1 MATKKSAALTPAKL
15 VKLALGA
22 EGTIKSRC
30 NAMASLGSTA
40 LVDRDTFRSVTSV
53 IRDAG
58 APGELRRAALSTLK
72 AAAFD
77 TSAFAPYQS
86 AYLVLMRSLRTDDD
100 LDVRQ
105 TALGVLARAKDG
117 DTQALLLKGLNDPAS
132 ALVAPEKAL
141 QLLGYDAHAGAFD
154 AARKIARNPPNPLA
168 KHEALRVLATDVKSA
183 RMFEKLLLDKGEE
196 LEFRQL
202 AASAL
207 HQLAPK
213 RLQSCAR
220 DIAMDKLES
229 ADMNAL
235 GLTALT
241 HFGDAASLS
250 IDRGLKSHVD
260 ALSKQ
265 DTASGHV
272 LKAAQEFSRHYGK

>member
-1 MATKKSAALTPAKL
+1 MATKKSAAPTPAKL
-15 VKLALGA
+15 LSLALGDK
-22 EGTIKSRC
+22 GTIKSRC
-30 NAMASLGSTA
+30 NAMASLGNIA
-40 LVDRDTFRSVTSV
+40 LVDRETFRSVTGV
-53 IRDAG
+53 VRDAA
-58 APGELRRAALSTLK
+58 APAELRRAALSTLK

-77 TSAFAPYQS
+77 TLAFAPYQS
-86 AYLVLMRSLRTDDD
+86 AYLATMRALRSDAD
-100 LDVRQ
+100 LDIRQ

-117 DTQALLLKGLNDPAS
+117 DTQALLLKGLDDPES

-154 AARKIARNPPNPLA
+154 AARKIAKKPPNPLA
-168 KHEALRVLATDVKSA
+168 KHEALRVLATDAKSA
-183 RMFEKLLLDKGEE
+183 KMFEKLLLDKKED
-196 LEFRQL
+196 LAFRQI

-220 DIAMDKLES
+220 DIAMDKLDS

-241 HFGDAASLS
+241 HFGDPAALS
-250 IDRGLKSHVD
+250 IDRRLKSHVD

-265 DTASGHV
+265 DATSGHV
-272 LKAAQEFSRHYGK
+272 LKAAQEFSRQYGK

>member
-213 RLQSCAR
+213 
-220 DIAMDKLES
+220 LES